1 MSEIDE
7 IRELKKNIFIT
18 AYKAGSGH
26 LASAFSVI
34 DLLYVLY
41 CKQILSYDVRNPWLE
56 SRDRLIMSKGHACLA
71 LYAVLNKVGFID
83 RKSVV

>member
-56 SRDRLIMSKGHACLA
+56 
-71 LYAVLNKVGFID
+71 
-83 RKSVV
+83 